1 MRHDRNWILLF
12 FVAVISILII
22 LEFLSYQAKDKFRH
36 EVDYKVHLAHH
47 TTQKNI
53 DTILLSDSVTYEAM
67 GKFQLNENILDLT
80 SNQGISLAGNY
91 FLLQRYLQQHKAP
104 KEVFLFFIYGLFT
117 NSLNS
122 KYDYLY
128 FTTVFT
134 DKNEIHEI
142 ADYGKKEVYDK
153 LDYFNI
159 RKLNIKKYFQEY
171 VPGKKAI
178 FNRNYNLIKLQNK
191 ADIKISDKKI
201 KVFAQAKLFPFAN
214 HFLQKIIDLCKDN
227 DISLVLVVEPML
239 YEQHRAYVNSDLYRV
254 LKEKEAKGAFTL
266 MDANNYYQF
275 GIQSF
280 RKDRVHLGYEFQ
292 KKYLDIIDRH
302 ILKLFTDNYEK
313 RISDLTQ
320 IRNALEAYYQEHG
333 SYPKSKGF
341 DGFYAAWG
349 ESGQDWI
356 KGLVP
361 AYMSELPRDPRQN
374 SNPKE
379 QYFYR
384 SNGKQY
390 KLIAHGVEDCKTV
403 KSINPELIDPKRDCW
418 AYGYW
423 TAGAASW

>member
-1 MRHDRNWILLF
+1 MLT
-12 FVAVISILII
+12 V
-22 LEFLSYQAKDKFRH
+22 LELLSYQAKDRFRH
-36 EVDYKVHLAHH
+36 EVDYKVYLAQH
-47 TTQKNI
+47 TAQEHV

-67 GKFQLNENILDLT
+67 GKFQLNDNILDLT

-91 FLLQRYLQQHKAP
+91 FLLQRYLHEHKSP
-104 KEVFLFFIYGLFT
+104 KEVYLFFIYGFFT

-122 KYDYLY
+122 KYNYLY

-159 RKLNIKKYFQEY
+159 RKSNIKKYFKEY
-171 VPGKKAI
+171 IPGQKAV
-178 FNRNYNLIKLQNK
+178 FNRNYNLNRPENK
-191 ADIKISDKKI
+191 TDKRISDMNIARFSK
-201 KVFAQAKLFPFAN
+201 AQLFPFAD

-239 YEQHRAYVNSDLYRV
+239 HEQHRAYENSDLYRV
-254 LKEKEAKGAFTL
+254 LKEKEAKGAFRLT
-266 MDANNYYQF
+266 DANNYYQF

-280 RKDRVHLGYEFQ
+280 RADRVHLGYEFQ
-292 KKYLDIIDRH
+292 KKYLDIIDRY
-302 ILKLFTDNYEK
+302 IVKLFTDNYEK
-313 RISDLTQ
+313 RINDLTQ
-320 IRNALEAYYQEHG
+320 ICRALDAYYQEHG
-333 SYPKSKGF
+333 SYPESKGF
-341 DGFYAAWG
+341 DGLYAAWG
-349 ESGQDWI
+349 ESGKAWI

-361 AYMSELPRDPRQN
+361 AYLSELPRDPRQN

-403 KSINPELIDPKRDCW
+403 QSIKPDMIDPKRDCW

-423 TAGAASW
+423 TAGAAGW